1 MSLKFLYCW
10 FKQKL
15 RLVSLKT
22 LFHKKQRP
30 LSLIK
35 TNVLQNSRPTKK
47 SPFHALPH
55 CKAKSTLQL
64 DSINTNNSISVEHNS
79 KTLAQNKFNTRP
91 KFYFLSKQYFSLY
104 AALSSSSLFAFS
116 FSSVLL
122 RLSELYI
129 DKSHVPTNF
138 LVYAGLSSN
147 SLERALR

>member
-1 MSLKFLYCW
+1 MSLNLLYCW
-10 FKQKL
+10 FKRKL

-22 LFHKKQRP
+22 LFHKKTETTV
-30 LSLIK
+30 SNKNECITK
-35 TNVLQNSRPTKK
+35 FTTNKK

-64 DSINTNNSISVEHNS
+64 DSINTNNSTSVEHNS

-104 AALSSSSLFAFS
+104 APLSSSSLFAFS

-129 DKSHVPTNF
+129 
-138 LVYAGLSSN
+138 
-147 SLERALR
+147 